1 METTTSVTP
10 IILHITVIQ
19 ILKFSKGKV
28 QSDNQGEQVSYQNV
42 LQTAE
47 IQSPQ
52 WRRIAQIISR
62 WSQHRLTAHGW
73 KSRPGDKCES
83 RGGEGGAL
91 WLKRNSWEPRPCGPW
106 FGFANSE
113 ISCMSDS
120 FHTAT
125 HINTKYPKRSIML
138 APLYFHNHSLRSRRD
153 RLREESFRAEELRRR
168 AENWAGGRRF
178 EIQIGYS
185 ALASLGKAVQEWRHR
200 RQNSRTSNNNSA
212 RYIGYNSHCNLFA
225 IPQSAPYHCGQ
236 KAEFSL
242 SYASSCIEKGASR

>member
-1 METTTSVTP
+1 MKLVLKTTYLWSLTRPRLYSWFAMDSSRDNLKIIIRVHPGMETTTSVTP

-83 RGGEGGAL
+83 RGGRGGLSGWNEIAG
-91 WLKRNSWEPRPCGPW
+91 NHGPA
-106 FGFANSE
+106 GLGLGLP
-113 ISCMSDS
+113 I
-120 FHTAT
+120 
-125 HINTKYPKRSIML
+125 
-138 APLYFHNHSLRSRRD
+138 LRSV
-153 RLREESFRAEELRRR
+153 AC
-168 AENWAGGRRF
+168 
-178 EIQIGYS
+178 QI
-185 ALASLGKAVQEWRHR
+185 
-200 RQNSRTSNNNSA
+200 
-212 RYIGYNSHCNLFA
+212 
-225 IPQSAPYHCGQ
+225 
-236 KAEFSL
+236 L
-242 SYASSCIEKGASR
+242 STQQPT